1 MYIACSRVEVLD
13 QSLKGDAVIGRIDIS
28 EGFNNAWQHVATFVP
43 KFVAFLIIL
52 VIGYFV
58 AKAIANILDR
68 VLERVGFDRWVERG
82 GLRRMLE
89 RSKYEPSDILSKI
102 VFWAGF
108 LFVLQLAFGVFGPNP
123 ISDLIHG
130 VISFLPNIFVA
141 ILILVIA
148 AALAKAATD
157 LLGSML
163 ASVSGGDWMAR
174 GAGIAILA
182 IGFFAALDQLDIAPT
197 IVTGLFYAIL
207 AIIVGS
213 AVISIG
219 VGGIP
224 VVRGYLER
232 GASRLESKG
241 SEVRTAVEAQKQGMD
256 IQRATGGTD
265 REFVDITSEP
275 TESYPRPPR

>member
-1 MYIACSRVEVLD
+1 M
-13 QSLKGDAVIGRIDIS
+13 IGEIDIS
-28 EGFNNAWQHVATFVP
+28 EGFNAAWQHVATFIP
-43 KFVAFLIIL
+43 KFVAFVIIL

-58 AKAIANILDR
+58 AKAIAKILDR

-102 VFWAGF
+102 VFWAAF

-130 VISFLPNIFVA
+130 VIAFLPNIFVA
-141 ILILVIA
+141 IVILVIA
-148 AALAKAATD
+148 AALAKAASD

-174 GAGIAILA
+174 GAGVAILA
-182 IGFFAALDQLDIAPT
+182 IGFFAALDQLNIAPA
-197 IVTGLFYAIL
+197 IVNGLFYAVL

-219 VGGIP
+219 VGAIP

-232 GASRLESKG
+232 GASRLERKG
-241 SEVRTAVEAQKQGMD
+241 SEVRASEAYS
-256 IQRATGGTD
+256 T
-265 REFVDITSEP
+265 
-275 TESYPRPPR
+275 PPR